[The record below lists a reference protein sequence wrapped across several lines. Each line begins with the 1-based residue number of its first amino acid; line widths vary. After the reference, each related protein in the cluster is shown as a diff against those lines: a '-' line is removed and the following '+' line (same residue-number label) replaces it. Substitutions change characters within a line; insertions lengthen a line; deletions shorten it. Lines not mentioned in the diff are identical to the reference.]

1 LAERQLQRRGRLVC
15 ATSKSIADAARVG
28 QSFERRLIMTPGTF
42 LSPRNR
48 NFVPLDPF
56 RLFQTNPMR
65 FLEDPFTAFRPFLP
79 TEETMPFT
87 PWMPLCDIFE
97 TDKELVL
104 KMELPEMKKEDV
116 HVTVENNLLTFRG
129 ERKFDEN
136 LERENFHRI
145 ERHYGEFLRTFTLPT
160 FVDGNKIFAEF
171 KDGVLTVTLPK
182 NTAAIPKQI
191 EVKVK

>member
-1 LAERQLQRRGRLVC
+1 
-15 ATSKSIADAARVG
+15 
-28 QSFERRLIMTPGTF
+28 MTPGTYMSPKRTTTF
-42 LSPRNR
+42 L
-48 NFVPLDPF
+48 PLDPF

-79 TEETMPFT
+79 TEETTPFT
-87 PWMPLCDIFE
+87 AWMPVCDIYE

-116 HVTVENNLLTFRG
+116 HVTVESNVLTIRG
-129 ERKFDEN
+129 ERKFDEK

-160 FVDGNKIFAEF
+160 FVDGNKIFADF
-171 KDGVLTVTLPK
+171 KDGLLTVTLPK
-182 NTAAIPKQI
+182 NIAAIPKQI

>member
-1 LAERQLQRRGRLVC
+1 
-15 ATSKSIADAARVG
+15 
-28 QSFERRLIMTPGTF
+28 MTPGTF
-42 LSPRNR
+42 MSPNRNR
-48 NFVPLDPF
+48 NFLPLDPL

-65 FLEDPFTAFRPFLP
+65 FLEDPFIAFRPLLS

-87 PWMPLCDIFE
+87 AWTPLCDIYE

-116 HVTVENNLLTFRG
+116 HVTVESNLLTLRG
-129 ERKFDEN
+129 ERKFDETI
-136 LERENFHRI
+136 ERENFHRI
-145 ERHYGEFLRTFTLPT
+145 ERHYGEFLRTFTLPA

-171 KDGVLTVTLPK
+171 KDGLLTVTLPK